1 MSLQDLWRMSY
12 DSHTIDILRNSKYAI
27 PVIQSFH
34 LFGITLLLGSMVIL
48 NLRLSGI
55 GLRQIPM
62 ALLAKQ
68 IWRLAIGGL
77 LLAMA
82 TGFLVFLPDPARY
95 AANYAFRTKMVALCV
110 AVGFQ
115 FLIYRK
121 VISSGA
127 AAEAGSPR
135 NIMVACCSL
144 TSWFLVGWAGRAIA
158 FLG

>member
-1 MSLQDLWRMSY
+1 MSLQHLWQMSY

-48 NLRLSGI
+48 NLRLLGI
-55 GLRQIPM
+55 GLRQLPM
-62 ALLAKQ
+62 VALSRQ
-68 IWRLAIGGL
+68 IWPWAIGGL
-77 LLAMA
+77 LLAIA
-82 TGFLVFLPDPARY
+82 SGFLVFVPDPARY

-110 AVGFQ
+110 AVAFQ

-121 VISSGA
+121 VVRSGA
-127 AAEAGSPR
+127 AESGSRR
-135 NIMVACCSL
+135 NIAVACCSL
-144 TSWFLVGWAGRAIA
+144 VLWFLVGWAGRAIA

>member
-1 MSLQDLWRMSY
+1 MSFQDLWRMSY

-68 IWRLAIGGL
+68 IEREQ
-77 LLAMA
+77 LLAERQ
-82 TGFLVFLPDPARY
+82 GFDASVRQNQQAP
-95 AANYAFRTKMVALCV
+95 M
-110 AVGFQ
+110 
-115 FLIYRK
+115 RK
-121 VISSGA
+121 PGA
-127 AAEAGSPR
+127 
-135 NIMVACCSL
+135 
-144 TSWFLVGWAGRAIA
+144 
-158 FLG
+158 